1 MGGGEFRILFRR
13 HLDVEWG
20 GALFLLY
27 ITACSRTFLT
37 HMVIYFVLT
46 EEWEMFFPEKK
57 KKRGTFV
64 LMVLY

>member
-1 MGGGEFRILFRR
+1 M
-13 HLDVEWG
+13 EWG
-20 GALFLLY
+20 GGLFLLY

-57 KKRGTFV
+57 KKERNFCINGFI
-64 LMVLY
+64 LMG